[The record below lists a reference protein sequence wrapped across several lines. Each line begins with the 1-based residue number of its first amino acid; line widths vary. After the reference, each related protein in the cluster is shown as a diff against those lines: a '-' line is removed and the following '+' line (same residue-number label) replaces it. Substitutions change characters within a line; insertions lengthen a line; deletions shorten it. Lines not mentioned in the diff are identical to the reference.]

1 MAHRAVPSAL
11 ALLALIGCEDSAP
24 LPTSDAELSELHA
37 ALDAQALLIA
47 ELQADRETM
56 ADEVLALQYADA
68 WLGEEVVTLSEA
80 VDAFIDSTDL
90 AALGEAVAE
99 NEHAIATLDAAHD
112 DFITAAWVDLQGF
125 ADASLVS
132 INSVHIAA
140 VAADYLTTSA
150 LLGYATEG
158 WVSDQDFAASTELSA
173 LTTTVSDSTSE
184 ITALDDRVG
193 DIEGDYLLSSD
204 LSDLAAEADL
214 VALDGRVGDIEGDYL
229 TTSAL
234 LGYATEGWVSDQGY
248 VEALADYV
256 SVDTTAHTVA
266 FAGVNVFVQS
276 GSGYTDDNTTGALG
290 DASGAITGL
299 GNLIIGYDESVGPDD
314 KMGAHNLIVGFGH
327 SYSDFGGLISGYN
340 NVMDAPAGAVLGGQ
354 SNAVS
359 SDFAVVV
366 GGYSGA
372 ADAPYSVVTGG
383 YYNDATSD
391 YSVVTGGHYNEA
403 SGDYSVVSGGSYN
416 AASGSKSTV
425 SGGSYN
431 EAAASDSAVSGGRGG
446 VTAHIYS
453 TIGGGMGETT
463 ASIYD
468 FVY

>member
-140 VAADYLTTSA
+140 VAA
-150 LLGYATEG
+150 
-158 WVSDQDFAASTELSA
+158 
-173 LTTTVSDSTSE
+173 
-184 ITALDDRVG
+184 
-193 DIEGDYLLSSD
+193 
-204 LSDLAAEADL
+204 
-214 VALDGRVGDIEGDYL
+214 DYL

>member
-1 MAHRAVPSAL
+1 MTHRAIPSAF

-24 LPTSDAELSELHA
+24 LPTNDAELSEILA
-37 ALDAQALLIA
+37 ALDVQAHLIT
-47 ELQADRETM
+47 ELQADRDTM

-68 WLGEEVVTLSEA
+68 WLGEEVVVLSED
-80 VDAFIDSTDL
+80 VDAFIGSADL
-90 AALGEAVAE
+90 VALSEAVAE
-99 NEHAIATLDAAHD
+99 NEHAIATLDAAQD
-112 DFITAAWVDLQGF
+112 EFITAAWVDLQGF

-132 INSVHIAA
+132 INSAHIAV
-140 VAADYLTTSA
+140 VAADYLTTSS

-158 WVSDQDFAASTELSA
+158 WVSGQGFAASSELSA
-173 LTTTVSDSTSE
+173 LTATVSDSTSE
-184 ITALDDRVG
+184 ITALDGRVG

-214 VALDGRVGDIEGDYL
+214 IALDGRVGDIEGDYL
-229 TTSAL
+229 TTSSL

-256 SVDTTAHTVA
+256 SVDTNAHTIA

-290 DASGAITGL
+290 DASGSITGL
-299 GNLIIGYDESVGPDD
+299 GNLIIGYDEIVGPDD
-314 KMGAHNLIVGFGH
+314 KMGSHNLVVGFGH

-340 NVMDAPAGAVLGGQ
+340 NIMDAPAGAVLGGQ
-354 SNAVS
+354 SNIVS

-366 GGYSGA
+366 GGYSNG
-372 ADAPYSVVTGG
+372 ADAAYSVVSGG

-391 YSVVTGGHYNEA
+391 YSVVTGGSNNEA
-403 SGDYSVVSGGSYN
+403 SGNYSVVSGGSYN
-416 AASGSKSTV
+416 EASASKSTV

-431 EAAASDSAVSGGRGG
+431 EAAASDSAVSGGKGG

-463 ASIYD
+463 TSIYD